1 MTLEVWIELGLI
13 SFATLLLALVS
24 AARTSLS
31 LVGRACMKD
40 EEEGRAAGAEVVR
53 ALVDDPDRCDS
64 ALILLQSGA
73 LVIATS
79 AGTALALRYIPHWG
93 QVAAI
98 MSSVVVV
105 LILAW
110 TLPRA
115 WALGHPRGIALA
127 LGRPLRGVITIL
139 GPLMALFQSLSGL
152 LARALG
158 GAKGEQLLSSEKEIR
173 RLVDEREEGPLEEGE
188 KEMIAGIFEL
198 GETFVREVMVPR
210 IDIVALEVD
219 TLLPEALD
227 LITKAGHSRIPVY
240 EGDID
245 HIVGLLYAKDL
256 LRVLLDGHL
265 DISLREVVRPAY
277 FIPETNKIDELLA
290 ELRDKR
296 VHMAIV
302 VDEYGGTSG
311 LVTIEDILEE
321 IVGEIQDEYD
331 KEEPAYRVVNEN
343 EVIFNARMNLDDV
356 NELLGLDLPTEG
368 GDTLGG
374 LIYSRLGRVPSA
386 GEEVALDGVKIAVLS
401 VVGRRIEEVKVIKE

>member
-1 MTLEVWIELGLI
+1 
-13 SFATLLLALVS
+13 
-24 AARTSLS
+24 
-31 LVGRACMKD
+31 
-40 EEEGRAAGAEVVR
+40 
-53 ALVDDPDRCDS
+53 
-64 ALILLQSGA
+64 
-73 LVIATS
+73 
-79 AGTALALRYIPHWG
+79 
-93 QVAAI
+93 
-98 MSSVVVV
+98 
-105 LILAW
+105 
-110 TLPRA
+110 
-115 WALGHPRGIALA
+115 
-127 LGRPLRGVITIL
+127 
-139 GPLMALFQSLSGL
+139 
-152 LARALG
+152 
-158 GAKGEQLLSSEKEIR
+158 
-173 RLVDEREEGPLEEGE
+173 
-188 KEMIAGIFEL
+188 
-198 GETFVREVMVPR
+198 
-210 IDIVALEVD
+210 
-219 TLLPEALD
+219 
-227 LITKAGHSRIPVY
+227 
-240 EGDID
+240 
-245 HIVGLLYAKDL
+245 
-256 LRVLLDGHL
+256 
-265 DISLREVVRPAY
+265 VRPAY

>member
-13 SFATLLLALVS
+13 VFATLLLALVS

-31 LVGRACMKD
+31 LVSRACIKD
-40 EEEGRAAGAEVVR
+40 SEEGAEAVR
-53 ALVDDPDRCDS
+53 ALLDDPDRCDS
-64 ALILLQSGA
+64 TLVLLQSGA
-73 LVIATS
+73 LVAAAS
-79 AGTALALRYIPHWG
+79 PGTALALRYVPYWG

-98 MSSVVVV
+98 MSFVVVV
-105 LILAW
+105 LIVAW

-115 WALGHPRGIALA
+115 WALGHPQRVALA
-127 LGRPLRGVITIL
+127 LGRPVRGLITIL
-139 GPLMALFQSLSGL
+139 GPLMALLQSLSGFL
-152 LARALG
+152 TRALG
-158 GAKGEQLLSSEKEIR
+158 GREWEQPLSSEEEIR
-173 RLVDEREEGPLEEGE
+173 RLVDEREEEGPLEEEE

-219 TLLPEALD
+219 TPLPEALD
-227 LITKAGHSRIPVY
+227 LIMKAGHSRIPVY

-256 LRVLLDGHL
+256 LPLLSDGHL

-296 VHMAIV
+296 VHMDIV

-331 KEEPAYRVVNEN
+331 REEPPYRVINEN
-343 EVIFNARMNLDDV
+343 EVIFNARMDLDDV
-356 NELLGLDLPTEG
+356 NELMGLELPTEG

-401 VVGRRIEEVKVIKE
+401 VVGRRIKEVKVIKEQPE